1 MTFLEQNSVYERNLV
16 LLVALLRNN
25 PSSFRCHCT
34 RITGSKL
41 PYATWEKGLD
51 VLERKGLETSRREL
65 VEAGLDITRR
75 PKPDL
80 TGAVQ
85 HSRAALEC
93 VAREVAGARGLM
105 LSQILEQ
112 QPDILPD
119 PSVKKA
125 ALKLWGCASDRGG
138 HLREGDGPTYTEAKL
153 IVVRSWRLCLYLAR
167 TYEPNKHKLN

>member
-1 MTFLEQNSVYERNLV
+1 MTLSNRDRVRKLD
-16 LLVALLRNN
+16 LLFASRRSAS
-25 PSSFRCHCT
+25 SSFRYHST
-34 RITGSKL
+34 RNVSSK
-41 PYATWEKGLD
+41 PSQSTWGRGLA
-51 VLERKGLETSRREL
+51 VLRGKGLETSRREL
-65 VEAGLDITRR
+65 VEASRDITRR

-93 VAREVAGARGLM
+93 VARAVAGAPGLV

-119 PSVKKA
+119 PLITEA
-125 ALKLWGCASDRGG
+125 ALKLWGYASDRGA
-138 HLREGDGPTYTEAKL
+138 HLREGNCPTYEEAEL
-153 IVVRSWRLCLYLAR
+153 IVGLSSTLCLYLAR